1 LLDAESERENV
12 AQRVEDFGP
21 GAELVRR
28 AELRR
33 FDVRVQA
40 FRAHASLAD
49 LVVLNRAFRRREDS
63 HAPSESVTLVEALL
77 AVLEIDS
84 KDLNLTC
91 AQNKFYTAK

>member
-1 LLDAESERENV
+1 MLDAAKIEQENV
-12 AQRVEDFGP
+12 AQRVEEFGP

-33 FDVRVQA
+33 FDVKVEA

-63 HAPSESVTLVEALL
+63 RAPSESATLVEALL
-77 AVLEIDS
+77 SVLGIDAEWFPDS
-84 KDLNLTC
+84 SGP
-91 AQNKFYTAK
+91 